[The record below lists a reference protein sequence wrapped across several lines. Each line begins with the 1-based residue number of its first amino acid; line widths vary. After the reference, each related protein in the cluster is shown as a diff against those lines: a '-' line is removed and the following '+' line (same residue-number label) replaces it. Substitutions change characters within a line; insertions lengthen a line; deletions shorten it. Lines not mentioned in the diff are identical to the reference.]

1 MKGENG
7 RSQYVNANAKKNPEK
22 ITVKF
27 DTNRLR
33 ERSLNFS
40 VPVQIARY
48 LTIYHNLP

>member
-7 RSQYVNANAKKNPEK
+7 RSQYVNANAKKPEK

-27 DTNRLR
+27 DTNRFR

-40 VPVQIARY
+40 VPVQKARY